1 MRFLADE
8 NCDRL
13 LVQYLREDGHDVLYA
28 LEAMQGKPDIA
39 LFRLA
44 YAEDRVLI
52 TDDLDFAHIS
62 KVEANRPPAVV
73 LVRLDPLRRAVI
85 LQRVI
90 SALNALQ
97 ENIVGHVVIIE
108 PAQVRLRAFEAL

>member
-13 LVQYLREDGHDVLYA
+13 LVHRLRQLGHDVLYA
-28 LEAMQGKPDIA
+28 METMQGTPDIE

-44 YAEDRVLI
+44 HEEDRVLI

-62 KVEANRPPAVV
+62 KIETERPPAVV
-73 LVRLDPLRRAVI
+73 LVRLAPLRRTTI
-85 LQRVI
+85 IERVT
-90 SALNALQ
+90 SALSALA
-97 ENIVGHVVIIE
+97 ETIVGQVVIIE
-108 PAQVRLRAFEAL
+108 PAQVRLRAFKAL